1 MKFLDNIKTVLG
13 KSSDA
18 MSPCKTKSLEGYN
31 AVKAK
36 RSKQQNREY
45 MFFGRL
51 VILLPQTIETC
62 GISPAIQLEFLDLL
76 PQITLNDGIF
86 RMRHSVIQ
94 HDQWSRGVI
103 TDNIF
108 GLIHIDSNRKTA
120 SKDIDKI
127 PEVIFGE
134 CLLDSHQ
141 VLALAASVSDCGLD
155 ILHIFSPL
163 GLHFIR
169 TVLILIVNYNV
180 GGLMSNATRPADYD
194 PRLRLQGTFKQ
205 NKFLLLYS
213 MIFEIK
219 EKYKNKIYSTEAER
233 LAAEQQKKRD
243 LNIFNVHNIYRELDY
258 IDPETCKDE
267 LLRTKRFT
275 IDALSQIDI
284 R

>member
-1 MKFLDNIKTVLG
+1 
-13 KSSDA
+13 
-18 MSPCKTKSLEGYN
+18 
-31 AVKAK
+31 
-36 RSKQQNREY
+36 

>member
-1 MKFLDNIKTVLG
+1 
-13 KSSDA
+13 
-18 MSPCKTKSLEGYN
+18 
-31 AVKAK
+31 
-36 RSKQQNREY
+36 
-45 MFFGRL
+45 
-51 VILLPQTIETC
+51 
-62 GISPAIQLEFLDLL
+62 
-76 PQITLNDGIF
+76 
-86 RMRHSVIQ
+86 
-94 HDQWSRGVI
+94 
-103 TDNIF
+103 
-108 GLIHIDSNRKTA
+108 
-120 SKDIDKI
+120 
-127 PEVIFGE
+127 
-134 CLLDSHQ
+134 
-141 VLALAASVSDCGLD
+141 
-155 ILHIFSPL
+155 
-163 GLHFIR
+163 
-169 TVLILIVNYNV
+169 
-180 GGLMSNATRPADYD
+180 MSNATRPADYD